1 MSAARILNHITCLI
15 SIDRENAGSSKGGID
30 LTDDG
35 VVDES
40 TQNPKSSAFAALG
53 VDLADVG
60 MEDEED
66 FGGLMV
72 RVRLTKS

>member
-1 MSAARILNHITCLI
+1 MCHVYALI
-15 SIDRENAGSSKGGID
+15 EREKAGSSQAGID
-30 LTDDG
+30 LANSGADISEETAPR
-35 VVDES
+35 
-40 TQNPKSSAFAALG
+40 PKASAFAALG

-72 RVRLTKS
+72 CS